1 LNPDGSLLLES
12 GATFAVTQ
20 KMACEQGV
28 GLPITPRMLWK
39 RVAEKGLQASR
50 DHRGYR
56 NTTCANIA
64 GERKT
69 VVHLIAGLLC
79 KMALSAPTTLRGG
92 KKGDIET
99 EDGADSAW
107 KAKKQP
113 ARTATISQTPI
124 LAGRKGRFGP
134 FSKGYL
140 LKVRDLNAKREKT
153 SELRDEQ

>member
-1 LNPDGSLLLES
+1 MNPDGSLLLEP
-12 GATFAVTQ
+12 GATFAVAQ

-69 VVHLIAGLLC
+69 VVHLIAGPC
-79 KMALSAPTTLRGG
+79 VKRPYRPQRLSVG
-92 KKGDIET
+92 
-99 EDGADSAW
+99 
-107 KAKKQP
+107 
-113 ARTATISQTPI
+113 
-124 LAGRKGRFGP
+124 
-134 FSKGYL
+134 
-140 LKVRDLNAKREKT
+140 VKRAI
-153 SELRDEQ
+153 